1 MLKNLLKIR
10 FWHELKHKKYICLL
24 LENKMEKN
32 LGECQDC
39 FIINPM
45 EIYSSFYF
53 IVALDGKKGELKPL
67 RHGHNKKS

>member
-1 MLKNLLKIR
+1 
-10 FWHELKHKKYICLL
+10 
-24 LENKMEKN
+24 MEKN

-53 IVALDGKKGELKPL
+53 IVALDGKKRVTKTIKT
-67 RHGHNKKS
+67 R

>member
-1 MLKNLLKIR
+1 
-10 FWHELKHKKYICLL
+10 
-24 LENKMEKN
+24 MEKN

-53 IVALDGKKGELKPL
+53 IVALDGKKG
-67 RHGHNKKS
+67 